1 MERGDPRVGDLV
13 ASVAGMVGEGLAG
26 VTGDI
31 QHVIEQAIPT
41 LQDDGF
47 APLLGASIGE
57 NIDVALQIMTGTAP
71 PAVVAAPAAAV
82 DYAVRLA
89 QQDVPGHGTDPRLP
103 GRPGAVPPSLHRR
116 AHATVPR

>member
-13 ASVAGMVGEGLAG
+13 ASVAGMVGERLAG

-57 NIDVALQIMTGTAP
+57 NIDVALQILTGTAAAGSGRGAGRGGRLRPSASPSRTYP
-71 PAVVAAPAAAV
+71 P
-82 DYAVRLA
+82 
-89 QQDVPGHGTDPRLP
+89 
-103 GRPGAVPPSLHRR
+103 RP
-116 AHATVPR
+116 